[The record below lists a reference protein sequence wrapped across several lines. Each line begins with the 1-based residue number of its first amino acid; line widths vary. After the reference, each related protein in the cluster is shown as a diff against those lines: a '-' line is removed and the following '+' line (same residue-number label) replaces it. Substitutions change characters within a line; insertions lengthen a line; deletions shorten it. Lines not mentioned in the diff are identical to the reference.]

1 MSHRRFN
8 ARAVRKWRKK
18 AGAFAETYKRAV
30 AIGIRRVVIGYA
42 AIMGDWL
49 VYTDGSAKPGGPGG
63 WGFVLRPQGASSE
76 SPRESYGKAQNTIA
90 KIMEYRAV
98 AEALLAL
105 PAGASALVF
114 SDNLALVENLGKK
127 LDIWRQ
133 NGFKKVDLDI
143 VADVRRIAETIEQK
157 NLRLRW
163 QWLKSHNGNAGNE
176 RADQLAA
183 QGAREAK
190 SESR

>member
-1 MSHRRFN
+1 
-8 ARAVRKWRKK
+8 
-18 AGAFAETYKRAV
+18 
-30 AIGIRRVVIGYA
+30 
-42 AIMGDWL
+42 MGEWL
-49 VYTDGSAKPGGPGG
+49 VYTDGSAKAGGPGG
-63 WGFVLRPQGASSE
+63 WGFVLKPSAGVPIE
-76 SPRESYGKAQNTIA
+76 GYGKANDTIA
-90 KIMEYRAV
+90 KVMEYRAV

-114 SDNLALVENLGKK
+114 SDNMSLVENLGKK

-133 NGFKKVDLDI
+133 NGFKKVDEQ
-143 VADVRRIAETIEQK
+143 VVEDVRRIAEMIEAK

-163 QWLKSHNGNAGNE
+163 QWVKSHNGNPGNE
-176 RADQLAA
+176 RADALAA

>member
-1 MSHRRFN
+1 
-8 ARAVRKWRKK
+8 
-18 AGAFAETYKRAV
+18 
-30 AIGIRRVVIGYA
+30 
-42 AIMGDWL
+42 
-49 VYTDGSAKPGGPGG
+49 
-63 WGFVLRPQGASSE
+63 
-76 SPRESYGKAQNTIA
+76 
-90 KIMEYRAV
+90 MEYRAV
-98 AEALLAL
+98 AEALAAL

-143 VADVRRIAETIEQK
+143 AADVRRIAETIDAR

-163 QWLKSHNGNAGNE
+163 QWVKSHNGNAGNE

>member
-1 MSHRRFN
+1 MAQKGGQKRDRLAN
-8 ARAVRKWRKK
+8 
-18 AGAFAETYKRAV
+18 TYKHAV
-30 AIGIRRVVIGYA
+30 AIDIRRVVIGYA
-42 AIMGDWL
+42 AKMGDWL
-49 VYTDGSAKPGGPGG
+49 VYTDGSAKAGGPGG
-63 WGFVLRPQGASSE
+63 WGFVLKPQGATSE
-76 SPRESYGKAQNTIA
+76 SPREGYGKAQNTIA

-133 NGFKKVDLDI
+133 NDFKKVDLDI
-143 VADVRRIAETIEQK
+143 VADVRRIAETIEEN

-163 QWLKSHNGNAGNE
+163 QWVKSHNGNAGNE